1 MDRPLT
7 EPLPANRAW
16 AIRPCFYRGRRLE
29 RGELF
34 TLVGLPTDERLIAE
48 RYVQRLL
55 PKHHLYHC
63 DLCNRD
69 FVGGENFDLHRRAA
83 HG

>member
-1 MDRPLT
+1 MDSSD
-7 EPLPANRAW
+7 RAW
-16 AIRPCFYRGRRLE
+16 AIRPCLYAGRRLE
-29 RGELF
+29 RVEIF
-34 TLVGLPTDERLIAE
+34 TLAGLPTDERLIAE

-63 DLCNRD
+63 DHCDRD
-69 FVGGENFDLHRRAA
+69 FVGGENFQIHRRTA